1 MRARMTF
8 VKPNTGMS
16 MAELEPA
23 WIEGVVVANKH
34 LTQNLFSLQI
44 EADLAPF
51 EAGQYTSIGINVNG
65 ERVAQPY
72 SILSAP
78 QERPLEFFFYTQLD
92 GQLSARLAHLQAGDS
107 VWVQQLAEGGFTL
120 KQVPAG
126 RDLWLLAT
134 GTGVAPFLSIIK
146 SAEVWEKFAQVILVY
161 AVRQWDDIA
170 YSELIEDTKAQYGD
184 RFTFVPFVSREKVE
198 GSIHGHIPACLSNG
212 TIERVAGRELSLQH
226 SQFMLCGNPG
236 MVQDALQAL
245 EQRGFVRSVDG
256 QSGQITL
263 EAYW

>member
-1 MRARMTF
+1 MRARTIF
-8 VKPNTGMS
+8 INVNTGKS
-16 MAELEPA
+16 MADLEPA

-34 LTQNLFSLQI
+34 RTQNLFSLKI

-51 EAGQYTSIGINVNG
+51 EAGQYTSIGVDVDG

-78 QERPLEFFFYTQLD
+78 LERPIEFFFYTQLD
-92 GQLSARLAHLQAGDS
+92 GQLSARLARLQVGDS
-107 VWVQQLAEGGFTL
+107 VWVQQLAEGSFTL
-120 KQVPAG
+120 KQVPPG
-126 RDLWLLAT
+126 KDLWLLAT

-146 SAEVWEKFAQVILVY
+146 STEVWDKFEHVVLVY

-170 YSELIEDTKAQYGD
+170 YSELIEDTKVQYGD

-198 GSIHGHIPACLSNG
+198 GTIHGHIPASISNG
-212 TIERVAGRELSLQH
+212 TIERVAGRDLSLKN

-236 MVQDALQAL
+236 MVQDALNAL

-256 QSGQITL
+256 QTGHITL

>member
-1 MRARMTF
+1 MRARMSYDTAY
-8 VKPNTGMS
+8 TGNY

-23 WIEGVVVANKH
+23 WIEGTVVSNTH
-34 LTQNLFSLQI
+34 RTQNLFALKI

-51 EAGQYTSIGINVNG
+51 EAGQYTSLALDVDG

-78 QERPLEFFFYTQLD
+78 DERPLEFFFYTQLD
-92 GQLSARLAHLQAGDS
+92 GQLSARLAHLQVGDS
-107 VWVQQLAEGGFTL
+107 VWVQQLPEGSFTL
-120 KQVPAG
+120 KMVPPG
-126 RDLWLLAT
+126 KDLWLLAT
-134 GTGVAPFLSIIK
+134 GTGVAPFLSLIRTK
-146 SAEVWEKFAQVILVY
+146 AVWERFENVVLVY

-170 YSELIEDTKAQYGD
+170 YSDLIEDMKQRYGD

-198 GSIHGHIPACLSNG
+198 GSIHGHIPASISNG
-212 TIERVAGRELSLQH
+212 TIERVADRELSLAH

-236 MVQDALQAL
+236 MVQDALSAL
-245 EQRGFVRSVDG
+245 EQRGFKRSVDG
-256 QSGQITL
+256 QSGHITL

>member
-1 MRARMTF
+1 MRALRTF
-8 VKPNTGMS
+8 VNPNTGIS

-44 EADLAPF
+44 KADLAPF
-51 EAGQYTSIGINVNG
+51 EAGQYTSIGVNVDG

-78 QERPLEFFFYTQLD
+78 HEQPLEFFFYTQLD
-92 GQLSARLAHLQAGDS
+92 GQLSARLSRLQTGDS
-107 VWVQQLAEGGFTL
+107 VWVQQLAEGSFTL

-126 RDLWLLAT
+126 DDLWLLAT

-146 SAEVWEKFAQVILVY
+146 SGQVWDKFKNVILVY
-161 AVRQWDDIA
+161 AVRQWCDIA
-170 YSELIEDTKAQYGD
+170 YSELIEDTKAKFGD

-198 GSIHGHIPACLSNG
+198 GSIHGHIPASISNG
-212 TIERVAGRELSLQH
+212 TIERVAGRELSIQH

-236 MVQDALQAL
+236 MVQDALKAL
-245 EQRGFVRSVDG
+245 EQKGFERSVDG
-256 QSGQITL
+256 LSGQITL